1 MKAMR
6 ILAAIALVFAFVLA
20 GCGAKE
26 EPAATTAETVPTL
39 AAGQSLELTALG
51 EELPPQAVDRMTGW
65 LLPGAAAVTAEEAE
79 DCLRCLN
86 DYAARMSREQL
97 GQLSGEE
104 LRRYI
109 EALNRQKNKQGD

>member
-1 MKAMR
+1 MNPHPK
-6 ILAAIALVFAFVLA
+6 IL
-20 GCGAKE
+20 
-26 EPAATTAETVPTL
+26 TETFQSRCRT
-39 AAGQSLELTALG
+39 GQSLELTALG
-51 EELPPQAVDRMTGW
+51 EQLPPQAVDRMTGW